1 MFIISVYHHYER
13 FLCCYKYEVYDSPA
27 AGAGVQC
34 SGISIFRDELI
45 MQIIIDCDSV

>member
-1 MFIISVYHHYER
+1 MIVLLLVLVS
-13 FLCCYKYEVYDSPA
+13 
-27 AGAGVQC
+27 